1 MKGLTIGF
9 RVRIKICNHNLENTE
24 TSKIIKLM
32 WHIMTSHHHVK
43 MVLNEPQI
51 FGYFPPNG
59 IISIYWYFIHP
70 LVLYLFIGAMWVLL
84 IISGA
89 HNYSIM
95 PKSHR
100 YKITYVSPRVSNYRF
115 SGPRNLL
122 NISLG
127 LFQKVAYTEV
137 SKHSLPGPQYPVQDI
152 PQTPAQFS
160 KRGYKEKRS

>member
-1 MKGLTIGF
+1 M
-9 RVRIKICNHNLENTE
+9 
-24 TSKIIKLM
+24 SKWYWMNPKSSVIF
-32 WHIMTSHHHVK
+32 HP
-43 MVLNEPQI
+43 MVLYPSI
-51 FGYFPPNG
+51 G
-59 IISIYWYFIHP
+59 ILSIH
-70 LVLYLFIGAMWVLL
+70 LYLFIGAMWVLL

-137 SKHSLPGPQYPVQDI
+137 SKHSLAGPQYPVQDI

-160 KRGYKEKRS
+160 KRGYKEKKVLDPQHPVHPMCYFINMLFTSSPRNG

>member
-70 LVLYLFIGAMWVLL
+70 FVSIHWCNVSAVNYIRCPQLL
-84 IISGA
+84 HYAKISQ
-89 HNYSIM
+89 
-95 PKSHR
+95 
-100 YKITYVSPRVSNYRF
+100 V
-115 SGPRNLL
+115 
-122 NISLG
+122 
-127 LFQKVAYTEV
+127 
-137 SKHSLPGPQYPVQDI
+137 
-152 PQTPAQFS
+152 
-160 KRGYKEKRS
+160 